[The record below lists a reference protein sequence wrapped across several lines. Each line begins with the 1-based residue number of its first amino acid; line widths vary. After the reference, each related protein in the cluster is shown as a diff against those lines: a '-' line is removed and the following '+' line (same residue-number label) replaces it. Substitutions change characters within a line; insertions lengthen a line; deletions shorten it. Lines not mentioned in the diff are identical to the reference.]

1 LRQIELLDEIFGG
14 ATFSLPEMRV
24 LFEVAQEHYWKI
36 LILDGPIYGERVKFS
51 YLFYLDLNLLR
62 RQPHMQPP

>member
-14 ATFSLPEMRV
+14 AIFSLPEMRV

-36 LILDGPIYGERVKFS
+36 LILDGPICGEQVS
-51 YLFYLDLNLLR
+51 LR
-62 RQPHMQPP
+62 KKV